1 MKSMTADELRVYRD
15 QHHEKSYL
23 LIDIRQRIEH
33 EKGHIPGSILLP
45 LDEFEE
51 TVETLPQK
59 HMIFYC
65 RNGTR
70 SRAAALTADF
80 FNDAGKEIYNLQ
92 GGMLSWDGITLD
104 GLPSVKIFDMEKPL
118 MAILTDAMNLEKG
131 AYLFYS
137 HILSHYPELSLENA
151 LTDVRDGELGHAK
164 LIYSHLKRAVPEI
177 EDFDTIYS
185 ELKGDILE
193 GGQALDLLIASFE
206 QRKGDFRIDLLESA
220 VAMEYRAFDLYRVI
234 SEKTKESA
242 LKEAFYSLSQ
252 AEKSHMNILIA
263 AFEKIVGSSLKNGN
277 LS

>member
-1 MKSMTADELRVYRD
+1 MTVDELRAYREK
-15 QHHEKSYL
+15 HHEKRYMV
-23 LIDIRQRIEH
+23 IDVRQPVEY
-33 EKGHIPGSILLP
+33 EAGHIPGAILLP

-59 HMIFYC
+59 HMIYYC

-92 GGMLSWDGITLD
+92 GGILSWDGFQVE
-104 GLPSVKIFDMEKPL
+104 GVPSVKIFDLEKP
-118 MAILTDAMNLEKG
+118 MDEILTDAMDLEKG
-131 AYLFYS
+131 AFYFYS
-137 HILSHYPELSLENA
+137 HVLENYPD
-151 LTDVRDGELGHAK
+151 LDLEKVLRDVRDGELGHAK
-164 LIYSHLKRAVPEI
+164 LIYSHLKKIVPDSH
-177 EDFDTIYS
+177 DFETIYS

-193 GGQALDLLIASFE
+193 SGQALDVLIASFK
-206 QRKGDFRIDLLESA
+206 QRKGDLRIDILESA

-234 SEKTKESA
+234 SEKTKERA
-242 LKEAFYSLSQ
+242 LKEVFYSLSQ

-263 AFEKIVGSSLKNGN
+263 VFEKIVGSSLKNDN